1 MSEVQMPK
9 TMQVTVFNEDEKMKT
24 RKRKIVGEE
33 SKSGQE
39 AINESK
45 KGGKHQWKFLDLK

>member
-1 MSEVQMPK
+1 MPK

-33 SKSGQE
+33 SKSGKE
-39 AINESK
+39 GINESK
-45 KGGKHQWKFLDLK
+45 KGGKQQWKFLVLM

>member
-1 MSEVQMPK
+1 MPK
-9 TMQVTVFNEDEKMKT
+9 IMQVTVFNEDEKMKT

-39 AINESK
+39 AIYEIK
-45 KGGKHQWKFLDLK
+45 KGGKQHCF

>member
-1 MSEVQMPK
+1 MPK

-33 SKSGQE
+33 PKSGQGT
-39 AINESK
+39 INESK
-45 KGGKHQWKFLDLK
+45 KGGNQKWKFLVLM

>member
-33 SKSGQE
+33 PKSGQGT
-39 AINESK
+39 INESK
-45 KGGKHQWKFLDLK
+45 KGGNQKWKFLVLM